1 MRNDPKSPLIDTD
14 NGCITLSQVAAM
26 PNESY
31 ASYNAAQIAL
41 QFSQAANK
49 YQCHDV
55 LQRLTAQ
62 TLLDDM
68 TPLGRLLDIGC
79 GPGTDFNRA
88 NIESVIAL
96 DIAQG
101 MLTRMRQTFADYTPL
116 CADASAL
123 PLVDGS
129 ISTVYSNLALQWCAD
144 LGAVIDEIARV
155 LCVDGECHLA
165 IVTDGSLSQLQHLG
179 FRVNEFKQADEIMRY
194 FSAAWQIEC
203 QQLQSMTV
211 HFEQLKDLLYSIK
224 GVGASVKSLSDS
236 DDIGIEHRSAKL
248 RGRQDWLAMQQKAEL
263 MREPAGLPL
272 TYEILFIRAKL
283 KG

>member
-1 MRNDPKSPLIDTD
+1 MIDIEDRCIPLQNTAD
-14 NGCITLSQVAAM
+14 NKR
-26 PNESY
+26 
-31 ASYNAAQIAL
+31 ASHNTAQIAQ

-88 NIESVIAL
+88 NIESVIGL

-129 ISTVYSNLALQWCAD
+129 INTIYSNLALQWCAD
-144 LGAVIDEIARV
+144 LVAVTDEMARV
-155 LCVDGECHLA
+155 LSVDGECHLA

-179 FRVNEFKQADEIMRY
+179 FTVNEFKQAEEIISC
-194 FSAAWQIEC
+194 FSAAAWQIEC
-203 QQLQSMTV
+203 QQLKSMTV

-236 DDIGIEHRSAKL
+236 DDSGIEQSPAKL